1 MQVDDVLGPLWLA
14 PFLARWTEPGRAVRH
29 SWTAVSLS
37 IGMSDLSDVGETPGA
52 AIAAP
57 FANRVEIALLPAACV
72 MHPMRQRGGYL
83 APDDAWR
90 ALQALEHRTYVP
102 ASAHSRLSGAGAGM
116 LDND

>member
-1 MQVDDVLGPLWLA
+1 
-14 PFLARWTEPGRAVRH
+14 
-29 SWTAVSLS
+29 
-37 IGMSDLSDVGETPGA
+37 
-52 AIAAP
+52 
-57 FANRVEIALLPAACV
+57 